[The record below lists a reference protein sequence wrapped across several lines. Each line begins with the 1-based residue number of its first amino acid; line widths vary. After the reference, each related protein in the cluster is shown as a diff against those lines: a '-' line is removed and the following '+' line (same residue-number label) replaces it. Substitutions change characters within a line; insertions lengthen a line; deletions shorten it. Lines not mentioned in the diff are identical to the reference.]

1 MDEFK
6 DRIYHSLYAINHPR
20 QTRTQPMQ
28 VIAVGISRSATES
41 LQQALHTLGIEHVWH
56 GYDSILP
63 PYCLEEWYKLA
74 VKKWR
79 SPPSESSMADGL
91 KVTREDFD
99 AIIGHCVGVSDLP
112 GAAFARELIA
122 AYPEAKVILN
132 TRNDM
137 AAWHAS
143 FASTLGTVDQNP
155 KNWDWCKSWF
165 WYVKECAHSKRDTV
179 LADRFVS
186 AELFWAR
193 GYLGR
198 AQLPGFF
205 SGSFASNGVWKYQE
219 HVAMVRGLGLPRE
232 RLLEWQAADGWA
244 PLCEFLDKPV
254 PVDIPFPKGNP
265 TTEFT
270 QRVGATLQEHN
281 KRALRNMAVFGT
293 PVIAFVS
300 WLAYAV
306 FLAGLI

>member
-1 MDEFK
+1 MDALK
-6 DRIYHSLYAINHPR
+6 DTIYHRLYATNHPR

-74 VKKWR
+74 VKKYR
-79 SPPSESSMADGL
+79 SKPSESSMADGL

-99 AIIGHCVGVSDLP
+99 TIIGHCVGISDLP

-132 TRNDM
+132 TRSDM
-137 AAWHAS
+137 PAWHSS
-143 FASTLGTVDQNP
+143 FASTIGTFDKDP

-165 WYVKECAHSKRDTV
+165 WYVGECANKQYV
-179 LADRFVS
+179 ILADRLIS

-193 GYLGR
+193 QYMSR
-198 AQLPGFF
+198 TQLPGFF
-205 SGSFASNGVWKYQE
+205 AGSFASNGVWVYQE
-219 HVAMVRGLGLPRE
+219 HIAMVRGLGLPRE
-232 RLLEWQAADGWA
+232 RLLEWQAADGWE

-254 PVDIPFPKGNP
+254 PTDLSFPKGNP
-265 TTEFT
+265 TTEWA
-270 QRVGATLQEHN
+270 QRVGATMREHN
-281 KRALRNMAVFGT
+281 GRALRNMAVFSALLS
-293 PVIAFVS
+293 VCIS
-300 WLAYAV
+300 WLVYVAV
-306 FLAGLI
+306 WKA